1 MVKSVMP
8 DVIVSSPHV
17 NGEAEAGGLRQ
28 VQAQPAP
35 HSEDTIQRASAP
47 FHRDAQPAKPQA
59 PGAVSSAAHPALT
72 AALRALLLR
81 IHVQRGLPLPQLHLA
96 GAAVETAKGQAVV
109 AGLGLHPF
117 PATCSPHRAC
127 PVPFP
132 GRTRTTKIG
141 PGEPP
146 SRGCSSPSTAGNATG
161 SG

>member
-17 NGEAEAGGLRQ
+17 NGRLRQ
-28 VQAQPAP
+28 EDCGKSK
-35 HSEDTIQRASAP
+35 HSLHHTARTLSSELQLLST
-47 FHRDAQPAKPQA
+47 DAQPAKPQA

-146 SRGCSSPSTAGNATG
+146 SRGCSSPSTAGNAAG